1 MAKKAKI
8 KRRSHAFTIGR
19 HTYPIRDV
27 SRFYRDKTL
36 EEVISQIVA
45 IQQGADK

>member
-1 MAKKAKI
+1 MAKI

-27 SRFYRDKTL
+27 SRVYREKTL
-36 EEVISQIVA
+36 EEVIISQIVA
-45 IQQGADK
+45 LQQGADK